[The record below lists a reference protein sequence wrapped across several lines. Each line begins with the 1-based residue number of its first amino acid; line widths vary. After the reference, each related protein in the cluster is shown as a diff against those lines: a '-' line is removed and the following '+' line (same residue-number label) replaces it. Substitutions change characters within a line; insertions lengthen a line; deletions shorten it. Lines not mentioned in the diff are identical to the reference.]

1 MSQIEIAREL
11 QISIASISSDIAY
24 LGNQIKEDI
33 KECLI
38 EPTSK
43 VKVEYSGSKILEID
57 QDLWKFLNQEKDII
71 FKINNWE
78 IYRRAAESTKPD
90 LTANVLAASTA
101 QLSELISQ
109 KLSELLKDGNVM
121 EFNKIREQNKN
132 VDVNIL
138 SPYIRNLDLSGINL
152 SRIKFRNAGFYDTN
166 LSRANLRRTK
176 LFQADLERV
185 NFSNA
190 DLSGADLTGSV
201 LHESIFD
208 NAILQGTD
216 ITSVKYLPIRISD
229 AQRRGSVYNIFPPTY
244 SRVILGCDSNI
255 TFSFHQ
261 IKQNV

>member
-1 MSQIEIAREL
+1 LSQIEIAREL

-24 LGNQIKEDI
+24 LGNQIKEDN
-33 KECLI
+33 KEYLI

-78 IYRRAAESTKPD
+78 IYRRTVESTKPD
-90 LTANVLAASTA
+90 LTANVPAASTA

-138 SPYIRNLDLSGINL
+138 SPYIRNLDEWDKPQWNKVQEC
-152 SRIKFRNAGFYDTN
+152 RI
-166 LSRANLRRTK
+166 LR
-176 LFQADLERV
+176 
-185 NFSNA
+185 
-190 DLSGADLTGSV
+190 
-201 LHESIFD
+201 
-208 NAILQGTD
+208 
-216 ITSVKYLPIRISD
+216 Y
-229 AQRRGSVYNIFPPTY
+229 
-244 SRVILGCDSNI
+244 
-255 TFSFHQ
+255 
-261 IKQNV
+261 

>member
-33 KECLI
+33 KEYLK
-38 EPTSK
+38 EPTIK

-90 LTANVLAASTA
+90 LIANVPAASTA

-138 SPYIRNLDLSGINL
+138 SSYIRNLDLSGINL

-190 DLSGADLTGSV
+190 DLSGTDLTGSV

-244 SRVILGCDSNI
+244 S
-255 TFSFHQ
+255 Q
-261 IKQNV
+261 E

>member
-33 KECLI
+33 KEYLI
-38 EPTSK
+38 EPTIK

-90 LTANVLAASTA
+90 LTANVPAASTA

-138 SPYIRNLDLSGINL
+138 SPYIHNLDLSGINL
-152 SRIKFRNAGFYDTN
+152 SGIKFGNAGFYD
-166 LSRANLRRTK
+166 LRRTK

-190 DLSGADLTGSV
+190 DPSGTDLTGSV

-216 ITSVKYLPIRISD
+216 ITSVKYLPIQISD

-244 SRVILGCDSNI
+244 S
-255 TFSFHQ
+255 Q
-261 IKQNV
+261 E

>member
-33 KECLI
+33 KEYLI
-38 EPTSK
+38 EPTIK

-90 LTANVLAASTA
+90 LTANVPAASTA

-138 SPYIRNLDLSGINL
+138 SPYIHNLDLSGINL
-152 SRIKFRNAGFYDTN
+152 SGIKFGNAGFYD
-166 LSRANLRRTK
+166 LRRTK

-190 DLSGADLTGSV
+190 DLSGTDLTGSV

-244 SRVILGCDSNI
+244 S
-255 TFSFHQ
+255 Q
-261 IKQNV
+261 E

>member
-1 MSQIEIAREL
+1 
-11 QISIASISSDIAY
+11 
-24 LGNQIKEDI
+24 
-33 KECLI
+33 
-38 EPTSK
+38 

-176 LFQADLERV
+176 LFQADLGRV

-216 ITSVKYLPIRISD
+216 ITSKYLPIRISD

-244 SRVILGCDSNI
+244 S
-255 TFSFHQ
+255 Q
-261 IKQNV
+261 E

>member
-33 KECLI
+33 KEYLI

-90 LTANVLAASTA
+90 LIANVPAASTA

-152 SRIKFRNAGFYDTN
+152 SGIKFRNAGFYDTN

-244 SRVILGCDSNI
+244 S
-255 TFSFHQ
+255 Q
-261 IKQNV
+261 E